1 MDKIYFYEL
10 SQEAHSLAA
19 IKGFWGT
26 RYHIEHYIMLV
37 ITELSEAVEA
47 HRSRKRAKWREF
59 RSKTLESG
67 CPDRIL
73 FRRSGVITPFSARAF
88 ETYIKDTVEDE
99 LADTVIRLGD
109 ITAAFKVD
117 LKGWLHV
124 GPMLYF
130 SEYDNPDQTFPELVL
145 CIIKELISE
154 KPLEERIPAAVDGV
168 CCLADILGIDL
179 ENYIKMKHIYNS
191 GRIFLHGKA
200 Y

>member
-10 SQEAHSLAA
+10 SQEVHSLAA
-19 IKGFWGT
+19 IKGFWNT

-47 HRSRKRAKWREF
+47 HRSGKRARPREF
-59 RSKTLESG
+59 RSMSLESG
-67 CPDRIL
+67 GPDRIIY
-73 FRRSGVITPFSARAF
+73 RQIAPFSAKAF

-124 GPMLYF
+124 GPILYF

>member
-10 SQEAHSLAA
+10 SQEVHSLAA
-19 IKGFWGT
+19 IKGFWNT
-26 RYHIEHYIMLV
+26 RHNIEHYIMLV

-59 RSKTLESG
+59 RSMSLESG
-67 CPDRIL
+67 GPDRIIY
-73 FRRSGVITPFSARAF
+73 RQIAPFSARAF

-109 ITAAFKVD
+109 ITAAFKVN
-117 LKGWLHV
+117 LKGWL
-124 GPMLYF
+124 PADPILYF
-130 SEYDNPDQTFPELVL
+130 SEYNNPDQTFPELVL

-168 CCLADILGIDL
+168 CCLADMLGIDL